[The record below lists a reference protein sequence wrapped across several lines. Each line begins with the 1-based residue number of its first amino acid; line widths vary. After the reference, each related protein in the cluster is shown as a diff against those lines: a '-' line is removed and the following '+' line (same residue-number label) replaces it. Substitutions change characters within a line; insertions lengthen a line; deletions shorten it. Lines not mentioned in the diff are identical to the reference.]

1 MKFNKEIFLL
11 LILAFIFSNLL
22 YAQAC
27 RAKVTIKTDL
37 DSSLIFINNNFTGKG
52 NVETELSPGNYLI
65 TAEEPSSLWDAK
77 KINDSLTIRNCNEAK
92 SISIKFNKRFYLRTN
107 PQDAYVYSK
116 DSLIGYTPLFVP
128 KYFNS
133 FELKKPGYEDAAILS
148 NNMSANK
155 IVNLNYIGHPNGKN
169 FFQKDLFKILI
180 GGIITLGSVTAYF
193 KLKADDKFSQYQAT
207 GNGDYLTQTRKYDL
221 ISGISLGALE
231 INFGVL
237 LYYILSD

>member
-1 MKFNKEIFLL
+1 MKFNKKIFFVP
-11 LILAFIFSNLL
+11 ILALISSNLL
-22 YAQAC
+22 YAQDC
-27 RAKVTIKTDL
+27 KVKVTIKTDI
-37 DSSLIFINNNFTGKG
+37 DSSSIFINNNFTGKG
-52 NVETELSPGNYLI
+52 KVETELSPGNYSI
-65 TAEEPSSLWDAK
+65 TAEEPSSFWDAK
-77 KINDSLTIRNCNEAK
+77 EINDFLKIGNCDEAK
-92 SISIKFNKRFYLRTN
+92 LISLNFNKRFYLQTN

-116 DSLIGYTPLFVP
+116 DSLIGHTPLFVP
-128 KYFNS
+128 EYLNS
-133 FELKKPGYEDAAILS
+133 LELKKPGYKNVSIYS
-148 NNMSANK
+148 NNISSNK
-155 IVNLNYIGHPNGKN
+155 IVNLNYIGHANGKN